1 MDSENVKR
9 IKRQKEIEKQLFENT
24 LNESEEEFKELI
36 FGSDG

>member
-9 IKRQKEIEKQLFENT
+9 IKRQKEIEKQLFEST